1 MKTKK
6 TFLTIFCLLLFSS
19 LHAQN
24 EPIKILAIGNSFA
37 DDGIEYLDEIA
48 ISAGKRIIV
57 ANTYIGGCSLAQHV
71 DNARHDNHNYLYR
84 KNTEGKYTEENGK
97 SLLEAIKDENWDYIV
112 FQQVSSS
119 AGQYSSYFPELT
131 ELMEYVRANV
141 TNPHV
146 QYAMQQTW
154 AYAEDSTHP
163 GFFRYGKDQQAMY
176 EDIVFSYDQAAK
188 KQNISIIIP
197 TGTAIQNARS
207 SSLGDTLC
215 RDGYHLDLK
224 YGRYTAACAWFETFF
239 GESAIGIAYRP
250 EGVTDLQADIAQHAA
265 HNAIRCPLSVTD
277 MSDFK

>member
-1 MKTKK
+1 MKMHHTL
-6 TFLTIFCLLLFSS
+6 FLLVTLLFTSP
-19 LHAQN
+19 LLAQTQ
-24 EPIKILAIGNSFA
+24 PVKILAIGNSFA

-48 ISAGKRIIV
+48 IAEGKRIIV
-57 ANTYIGGCSLAQHV
+57 ANTFIGGCSLERHL
-71 DNARHDNHNYLYR
+71 DNARHDRHAYLYR
-84 KNTEGKYTEENGK
+84 KNTEGKYTEENDK
-97 SLLEAIKDENWDYIV
+97 SLLEAIEDEAWDYIV
-112 FQQVSSS
+112 FQQVSSA
-119 AGQYSSYFPELT
+119 AGQYSTYFPELS

-207 SSLGDTLC
+207 SSQNPRKSGSVAAERATCAMRMTPRMISMIPPASIHPRPVMKC
-215 RDGYHLDLK
+215 RLIDERTTSSTPDSSISHPK
-224 YGRYTAACAWFETFF
+224 SI
-239 GESAIGIAYRP
+239 ESPR
-250 EGVTDLQADIAQHAA
+250 
-265 HNAIRCPLSVTD
+265 
-277 MSDFK
+277 